1 VVAPQTD
8 GIDPKAWKVS
18 PPAGETTP
26 LTVTFD
32 RTLDHPILMR
42 ALTVV
47 GPDGK
52 PVAGKA
58 DATNDGRGWTFR
70 PAGRWT
76 PGEYKLRVDTILE
89 DVCGNRLG
97 RPFEVDLARP
107 APTEVKEPVDLLFTV
122 ARR

>member
-1 VVAPQTD
+1 VVAPQPE
-8 GIDPKAWKVS
+8 GIDPKGWKVS
-18 PPAGETTP
+18 APADEAAP
-26 LTVTFD
+26 ITVSFD
-32 RTLDHPILMR
+32 RPLDHPILLR

-58 DATNDGRGWTFR
+58 EATNDDRGWAFR
-70 PAGRWT
+70 PAARWAA
-76 PGEYKLRVDTILE
+76 GEYKLRVHPVLE

-107 APTEVKEPVDLLFTV
+107 APKEVKEPVDLPFTV
-122 ARR
+122 GR